1 MTPADLRALLHTLDL
16 TQEGAADMLGI
27 GFRTVNRWCSPG
39 GRPPRWAALAIRQ
52 AAADAK
58 VGFKPRPPAA
68 AR

>member
-16 TQEGAADMLGI
+16 SQPKAAEMIGV
-27 GFRTVNRWCSPG
+27 GFRTLNRWCSPG
-39 GRPPRWAALAIRQ
+39 GRPPRWVSLALRQ
-52 AAADAK
+52 AATDAK